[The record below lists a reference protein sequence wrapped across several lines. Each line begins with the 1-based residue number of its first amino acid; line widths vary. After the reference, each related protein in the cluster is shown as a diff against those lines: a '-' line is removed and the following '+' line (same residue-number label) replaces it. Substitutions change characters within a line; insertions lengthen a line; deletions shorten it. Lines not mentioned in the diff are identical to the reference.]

1 MGLKD
6 VLEIIL
12 RFYCPIKSNKIDLT
26 GVIFYNFEQNCLIVL
41 NNFTQAKHM
50 NEKTI
55 SIEAF
60 SPLEIYGANDN
71 NLNLMKKIF
80 PQLKIIARGDII
92 KIAGTD
98 EDLKEFEHRF
108 SLLLSSYER
117 FGRITENDILQIMG
131 TEEEIVIKVDK
142 GAKKDDILVF
152 GRDGLLVKARTVNQ
166 RKMVKASDKNDLVL
180 AIGPAGT
187 GKTYTAVALA
197 VRALKNKEVKRIIL
211 TRPAV
216 EAGENL
222 GFLPGDLKD
231 KLDPYLQPLYDALR
245 DMLPTQKL
253 LSYLEDGTIE
263 VAPLAFMRGR
273 TLDHA
278 FSILDEAQN
287 TTPNQLKMFL
297 TRMGRSSKFIV
308 TGDITQIDLPPKQ
321 ESGLIHATRVLSKTN
336 GIEFIH
342 LDEKD
347 IIRHKLVSK
356 IISAYGIK
364 EDGK

>member
-1 MGLKD
+1 
-6 VLEIIL
+6 
-12 RFYCPIKSNKIDLT
+12 
-26 GVIFYNFEQNCLIVL
+26 
-41 NNFTQAKHM
+41 M

-55 SIEAF
+55 SIEAY
-60 SPLEIYGANDN
+60 SPLEIYGVNDS
-71 NLNLMKKIF
+71 NLNLIKKLF
-80 PQLKIIARGDII
+80 PRLKIIARGHII
-92 KIAGTD
+92 RITGTAK
-98 EDLKEFEHRF
+98 DLSEFERRF
-108 SLLLSSYER
+108 SLLLASFER
-117 FGRITENDILQIMG
+117 FGRIIENDVMQIMG
-131 TEEEIVIKVDK
+131 TEEDTIVTQTK
-142 GAKKDDILVF
+142 GGKNEDVLVF
-152 GRDGLLVKARTVNQ
+152 GREGLLVKARTVNQ
-166 RKMVKASDKNDLVL
+166 RKMVISSDKHDLIL

-278 FSILDEAQN
+278 FAILDEAQN

-297 TRMGRSSKFIV
+297 TRMGCSSKFIV

-321 ESGLIHATRVLSKTN
+321 ESGLIHAARILKDTKD
-336 GIEFIH
+336 IDFIY
-342 LDEKD
+342 LNEND
-347 IIRHKLVSK
+347 IIRHKLVIK
-356 IISAYGIK
+356 IIKAYGGNK
-364 EDGK
+364 E

>member
-1 MGLKD
+1 
-6 VLEIIL
+6 
-12 RFYCPIKSNKIDLT
+12 
-26 GVIFYNFEQNCLIVL
+26 
-41 NNFTQAKHM
+41 M
-50 NEKTI
+50 NERTI
-55 SIEAF
+55 NIEAY
-60 SPLEIYGANDN
+60 SPLEIYGVNDI
-71 NLNLMKKIF
+71 NLNLFKALF
-80 PQLKIIARGDII
+80 PQLKIIARGEII
-92 KIAGTD
+92 KIAGPTKD
-98 EDLKEFEHRF
+98 MDEFERRF
-108 SLLLSSYER
+108 SLLLTNFDQ
-117 FGRITENDILQIMG
+117 FGKITENDVKQVMG
-131 TEEEIVIKVDK
+131 VAANDEDPASYEKRKE
-142 GAKKDDILVF
+142 KDDVLVF
-152 GRDGLLVKARTVNQ
+152 GREGLLVKARTANQ
-166 RKMVKASDKNDLVL
+166 RKMVQSSDKNDLIF

-273 TLDHA
+273 TLDKA
-278 FSILDEAQN
+278 FAILDEAQN

-297 TRMGRSSKFIV
+297 TRMGKSSKFIV

-321 ESGLIHATRVLSKTN
+321 QSGLIHADKILKKTT
-336 GIEFIH
+336 GIDFIY
-342 LDEKD
+342 LDESD

-356 IISAYGIK
+356 IIAAYGRNRGTEERGNKGTEEQRNK
-364 EDGK
+364 E

>member
-1 MGLKD
+1 
-6 VLEIIL
+6 
-12 RFYCPIKSNKIDLT
+12 
-26 GVIFYNFEQNCLIVL
+26 
-41 NNFTQAKHM
+41 M
-50 NEKTI
+50 NERII
-55 SIEAF
+55 SIEEY
-60 SPLEIYGANDN
+60 SPLEVYGANDSH
-71 NLNLMKKIF
+71 LNMIKKLF
-80 PQLKIIARGDII
+80 PGLKIVARGETIKLEGPDKELDI
-92 KIAGTD
+92 
-98 EDLKEFEHRF
+98 FEHRF
-108 SLLLSSYER
+108 FLLLASFER
-117 FGRITENDILQIMG
+117 FGKISENDVMQIMG
-131 TEEEIVIKVDK
+131 TENEEVEKQAKTDK
-142 GAKKDDILVF
+142 NEDVLVF
-152 GRDGLLVKARTVNQ
+152 GREGLLVKARTLNQ
-166 RKMVKASDKNDLVL
+166 RKMVEASDTNDLIF

-273 TLDHA
+273 TLDKA
-278 FSILDEAQN
+278 FAILDEAQN

-297 TRMGRSSKFIV
+297 TRMGKSSKFIV
-308 TGDITQIDLPPKQ
+308 TGDITQIDLPPRQ
-321 ESGLIHATRVLSKTN
+321 ESGLIHASHILKNTKD
-336 GIEFIH
+336 IDFIY
-342 LDEKD
+342 LDESD

-356 IISAYGIK
+356 IIAAYGKGK
-364 EDGK
+364 E